1 MAVWLMSYYFL
12 RPWRLREIFILRD
25 WRRLRE
31 ERFCA
36 AEENFYKLQ
45 LAELSRRYQMPEGRV
60 EEILREWLIER
71 SRKILRF
78 CVRKKVLAAV
88 KANQLRGVKMIVYS
102 DNPVREKLRAIAFIP
117 DASFCADELRCM
129 KPDAHG
135 LKKILSTFELV
146 PDEVLYIGDRDDRDG
161 LCARA
166 AGVNYLDVKQFDDL
180 NCQKFF
186 G

>member
-1 MAVWLMSYYFL
+1 MAVWLASYYFL
-12 RPWRLREIFILRD
+12 RPWRLKEIFILRD

-36 AEENFYKLQ
+36 EEENFYELQ
-45 LAELSRRYQMPEGRV
+45 LAELSRQYQMLAGRV
-60 EEILREWLIER
+60 EEILRAWLIER
-71 SRKILRF
+71 PRKILWL
-78 CVRKKVLAAV
+78 CVRKRVLAAI

-102 DNPVREKLRAIAFIP
+102 DNPVREKLRAIDFSP

-135 LKKILSTFELV
+135 LKKILTTFELA
-146 PDEVLYIGDRDDRDG
+146 PAEVLYIGDRDDRDG

-166 AGVNYLDVKQFDDL
+166 EGVNYLDVKKFEEL
-180 NCQKFF
+180 NCQKIF

>member
-1 MAVWLMSYYFL
+1 
-12 RPWRLREIFILRD
+12 
-25 WRRLRE
+25 
-31 ERFCA
+31 
-36 AEENFYKLQ
+36 
-45 LAELSRRYQMPEGRV
+45 MPEGRV